1 MNSEELLILMALTLK
16 KMEEKDE
23 YTFKRILLI
32 EKKGNIYFSV
42 REFIDRIHK
51 NPFYKNPNTIPEKQN
66 D

>member
-1 MNSEELLILMALTLK
+1 MKSEDLLILMALALK
-16 KMEEKDE
+16 KTKDKDE

-42 REFIDRIHK
+42 KEFIDRIHR
-51 NPFYKNPNTIPEKQN
+51 NPPTLPEKQN

>member
-16 KMEEKDE
+16 KMEDKDE

-32 EKKGNIYFSV
+32 EKKGNVYFSV

-51 NPFYKNPNTIPEKQN
+51 NNPITIPEKQN

>member
-1 MNSEELLILMALTLK
+1 
-16 KMEEKDE
+16 MEDKDE

-51 NPFYKNPNTIPEKQN
+51 NPFYKNPNTIPGK
-66 D
+66 